1 MLFRDALD
9 IILRE
14 LPPKKVDLERPQES
28 ALLLLFKGVHQ
39 HSANGGTTM
48 PLLILLIGVVI
59 LFQGIIG
66 GLEVAIGT
74 VPLTW
79 GIVFSLVVGAVLCWK
94 SIQVLIGV
102 GNTTFGGK
110 RWLEL
115 SLTEE
120 GGNLYEGKTGQTSQL
135 LAHFGWRELTDIRIE
150 RQKRLHEDA
159 HPYCIHLRSSQYE
172 DLYLFEWE
180 ALGKEVGYCAN
191 VLAALWELQNTGNFP
206 KDWNKDNNEEPPF
219 MDLSSHLI
227 DD

>member
-14 LPPKKVDLERPQES
+14 LPPKKVDLERPHES
-28 ALLLLFKGVHQ
+28 TLLLIFKGVYQ
-39 HSANGGTTM
+39 NGDTEQTTL
-48 PLLILLIGVVI
+48 PLIILLVGVFVFFRG
-59 LFQGIIG
+59 LIG
-66 GLEVAIGT
+66 GMEVGLGG

-79 GIVFSLVVGAVLCWK
+79 DIVFSLAVGSVLCWQ
-94 SIQVLIGV
+94 SIKKLIGL
-102 GNTTFGGK
+102 GDPAFGGK

-120 GGNLYEGKTGQTSQL
+120 GGDLYEGKTGQTSQL

-206 KDWNKDNNEEPPF
+206 KDWNKDHNEEPPF